1 MIWPPSVLHLRIHN
15 SRRHFR
21 LWLPLFLI
29 WPLMLMI
36 FLALSPLVLVLA
48 VVLWPSG
55 MGKPLLFA
63 GPVLFRVLCALRG
76 LEVNVEQP
84 SERVLISIR

>member
-1 MIWPPSVLHLRIHN
+1 MIWPPSGLHLRIR
-15 SRRHFR
+15 SQRRHFR

-29 WPLMLMI
+29 WPLMAVI
-36 FLALSPLVLVLA
+36 FLALSPLILVLA
-48 VVLWPSG
+48 IILWPSG
-55 MGKPLLFA
+55 MGKPLLLA
-63 GPVLFRVLCALRG
+63 GPVLFRVFCSLRG